1 MDTTVL
7 SPTSYW
13 WTTFFHEE
21 NRKWKGKKSK
31 VCSKCFSYVR
41 LFATPWTVTCQA
53 SQSMGYSR
61 QEYWSGLP
69 CLPPKDLP
77 GPGVKLMSLT
87 SSAMVD
93 GFFTT
98 GSSWEGTFPHF
109 CLICFSV
116 VVFIHKTGSH
126 FLSF

>member
-1 MDTTVL
+1 MGTVVL

-41 LFATPWTVTCQA
+41 LFATPWTVTCEA
-53 SQSMGYSR
+53 SLSMGIL
-61 QEYWSGLP
+61 QATVLEWVAMP
-69 CLPPKDLP
+69 
-77 GPGVKLMSLT
+77 
-87 SSAMVD
+87 SSK
-93 GFFTT
+93 
-98 GSSWEGTFPHF
+98 GSSRPRGQTRVSYSF
-109 CLICFSV
+109 CNGRWVLYHWLHLGRRFSSLLPDL
-116 VVFIHKTGSH
+116 FLSSKTGSH